1 MVDRSTSPVPHWT
14 EGLASWMAVQMAKGK
29 HPGQGSILHHS
40 LSRGGEVAVL
50 TIWGAGGSLAV
61 LVTKTPSSRE
71 GREWQCRDAASQ
83 V

>member
-1 MVDRSTSPVPHWT
+1 
-14 EGLASWMAVQMAKGK
+14 MAKGR
-29 HPGQGSILHHS
+29 HLGQGSILHHS
-40 LSRGGEVAVL
+40 LRVGGKAAVL

-71 GREWQCRDAASQ
+71 GREWECQDAASQ